1 MSNEDIVKV
10 LKKNENLLSRE
21 LQRVVEHV
29 EIPELVQDLEDVI
42 EDEKIYIDTLENYI
56 S

>member
-1 MSNEDIVKV
+1 
-10 LKKNENLLSRE
+10 
-21 LQRVVEHV
+21 VVEHV
-29 EIPELVQDLEDVI
+29 EIPELVQDLEDEI